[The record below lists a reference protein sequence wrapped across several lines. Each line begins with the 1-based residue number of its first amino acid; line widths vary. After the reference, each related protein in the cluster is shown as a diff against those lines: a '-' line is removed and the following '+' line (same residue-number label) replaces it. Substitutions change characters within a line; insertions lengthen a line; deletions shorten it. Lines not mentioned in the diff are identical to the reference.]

1 MFNGTRSSRLK
12 TEIPPPPPP
21 PPPLAPAPASAPVP
35 PPRPPLRSHH
45 QKDPIVDNLYGHTA
59 LHVASVRGDVEEIRR
74 LLDRGFCTQTEDKG
88 GKTPSELASIH
99 HGIDLVTGVQNETL
113 RSENGRLKRKLEDLE
128 MGNTLLRSKNKELT
142 TVNGDLTNRVEHLK
156 RSIDELNTSMDA
168 LTEASFKKKP
178 KK

>member
-1 MFNGTRSSRLK
+1 M
-12 TEIPPPPPP
+12 
-21 PPPLAPAPASAPVP
+21 
-35 PPRPPLRSHH
+35 
-45 QKDPIVDNLYGHTA
+45 DNLYGHTA

-74 LLDRGFCTQTEDKG
+74 LLNLGLCTQTEDKG

-99 HGIDLVTGVQNETL
+99 HGVDLVTGVQNETL

-142 TVNGDLTNRVEHLK
+142 TINVDLTNRVEHLK